1 MSRTLKTLLPCVV
14 LLAATAAPAA
24 ELPPP
29 ELASSLTRLSASL
42 DRLSAALEKN
52 AARSDDASAGQR
64 VQVAVGILGLRM
76 RKVDRLEGEVRGLAN
91 EGEEIRNQMEIMKTQ
106 FAENDDQ
113 RRLEGREM
121 TPEERAMRTQMDV
134 FLVTMEA
141 RIRTLDERKSALE
154 AELDAQLRGLSRL
167 EAMLEDWMKQQP

>member
-1 MSRTLKTLLPCVV
+1 
-14 LLAATAAPAA
+14 
-24 ELPPP
+24 
-29 ELASSLTRLSASL
+29 
-42 DRLSAALEKN
+42 
-52 AARSDDASAGQR
+52 
-64 VQVAVGILGLRM
+64 
-76 RKVDRLEGEVRGLAN
+76 
-91 EGEEIRNQMEIMKTQ
+91 
-106 FAENDDQ
+106 
-113 RRLEGREM
+113 M